1 LIFERGKRGLLT
13 IAAGMLLAGCGMQLE
28 TGYQYRPLTASTAVR
43 RGYYAPDFSPEKA
56 AAQRERDQENRA
68 HAPGLQ

>member
-1 LIFERGKRGLLT
+1 MIHDWRKQGLLA

-28 TGYQYRPLTASTAVR
+28 TGYQYRPLTASTAER

-56 AAQRERDQENRA
+56 AAQHERDQENRSK
-68 HAPGLQ
+68 APGLQ